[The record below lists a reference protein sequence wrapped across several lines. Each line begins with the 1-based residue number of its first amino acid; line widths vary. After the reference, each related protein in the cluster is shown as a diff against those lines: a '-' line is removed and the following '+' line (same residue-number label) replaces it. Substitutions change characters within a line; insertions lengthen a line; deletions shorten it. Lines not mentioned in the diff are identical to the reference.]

1 MLSIKPAKASDSGA
15 IADLLEEM
23 DRFYGS
29 TEFDPIEK
37 RISAITAMLFGESS
51 VAHALLCHD
60 GGELVGLASYSF
72 LWPAKGLTC
81 SLFLK
86 ELYVRQDRRGQ
97 GVGKLLMQ
105 EIGRIAIAKE
115 CSRVEWMTELDN
127 RDAQGF
133 YAAFYASPRSGKVFY
148 RLEDKEIH
156 RLTGDTPTS
165 SSHDEAG

>member
-1 MLSIKPAKASDSGA
+1 VLSIKPAEASDSSA

-29 TEFDPIEK
+29 TEFDPLEE
-37 RISAITAMLFGESS
+37 RISAIMAMLFGEPP

-60 GGELVGLASYSF
+60 GSEVVGLASYSF

-86 ELYVRQDRRGQ
+86 ELYVRQARRGQ

-105 EIGRIAIAKE
+105 EIGRIAVAKE

-127 RDAQGF
+127 TDAQGF
-133 YAAFYASPRSGKVFY
+133 YATLDASPHSGKVFY

-156 RLTGDTPTS
+156 RLTG
-165 SSHDEAG
+165 EAHQ